1 MYFRVFVLKKEP
13 QHVTR
18 NNFILKNE
26 VSGDFYDFSFDN
38 DFRRLIRMMA
48 GVNTDLRTTIPPSY
62 SNRIKVVLI
71 DLIDYGIFPVS
82 IHSDIKDLNE
92 FCYTLDRR
100 NIFLDAMTKEICR

>member
-13 QHVTR
+13 KHVTR

-48 GVNTDLRTTIPPSY
+48 GVNTDLRSNIPQSY
-62 SNRIKVVLI
+62 SNRIKNVLV

-92 FCYTLDRR
+92 FCYKLDRR
-100 NIFLDAMTKEICR
+100 NVFLDRMAIEIRR

>member
-1 MYFRVFVLKKEP
+1 MYFRVFVFKKEP

-18 NNFILKNE
+18 NNLILKNE
-26 VSGDFYDFSFDN
+26 ISGDFYDFSFDN

-62 SNRIKVVLI
+62 SNSIKGVLV

-82 IHSDIKDLNE
+82 IHSDIEDLNV
-92 FCYTLDRR
+92 FCYAPDRR
-100 NIFLDAMTKEICR
+100 IIFLNEMTKEICR